1 MNPLIKKLDHQ
12 TLNNIKGLENP
23 TSENIAKWFWK
34 NLKKKISKLES
45 VELTDQES
53 VGVYMAVRNYLEE

>member
-34 NLKKKISKLES
+34 NLKKISK
-45 VELTDQES
+45 
-53 VGVYMAVRNYLEE
+53 N